1 MTENP
6 DFGSTCA
13 DQLRIGVFIE
23 LDGMS
28 LEERGGRTPHTV
40 ADWLLDSAFQ
50 GLGRTQALLG
60 ENAETLEPYLTVIAV
75 FQEIARRMWYIGRVH
90 SGDRTLDWETRL
102 LWDFTSAI
110 VRDLYETTGSALAL
124 TAQGFDAPTKV
135 LLRHAMELYGRELV
149 VLRDPKEQRA
159 YLTELQRLRDFQ
171 NAGQDETGSAPDYR
185 SVGLGGGALMDR
197 VALIEQ
203 NLDASSLPSREQAV
217 STAALLRDLY
227 VYFSNLTHGGPEIVD
242 DVLYVYDPSFP
253 SGQRR
258 RAWSFGK
265 PTRDGDL
272 ALEYLTMLLWQFWR
286 YVPRALERNEMA
298 DAAVGD
304 VGVLLV
310 AARALE
316 RAVVSS
322 FGNRV
327 FAAVRVPSEPPAF

>member
-1 MTENP
+1 MTDSPTFNT
-6 DFGSTCA
+6 TCA
-13 DQLRIGVFIE
+13 DQLRMGVFAE
-23 LDGMS
+23 LEAMT
-28 LEERGGRTPHTV
+28 LEDRGGRTPRSV
-40 ADWLLDSAFQ
+40 ADWLLDSAFG
-50 GLGRTQALLG
+50 GLAKTQVMLG
-60 ENAETLEPYLTVIAV
+60 ENAALLEPHLTVTVV
-75 FQEIARRMWYIGRVH
+75 FQEVARRLWYIGRVH
-90 SGDRTLDWETRL
+90 SGDRSLDWETRL

-110 VRDLYETTGSALAL
+110 VRDLYETTGSSLAL

-135 LLRHAMELYGRELV
+135 LLRHAMELYARELV
-149 VLRDPKEQRA
+149 VMRDPKEQRA

-171 NAGQDETGSAPDYR
+171 NAGRDETGSAPNYR
-185 SVGLGGGALMDR
+185 TVGLSGGALMDR

-203 NLDASSLPSREQAV
+203 NLDESSLPSREQAA

-258 RAWSFGK
+258 RAWHFGT

-286 YVPRALERNEMA
+286 YVPRALERNGMA
-298 DAAVGD
+298 DTAIGD

-310 AARALE
+310 AARALD
-316 RAVVSS
+316 RAVVRC
-322 FGNRV
+322 FGGRV
-327 FAAVRVPSEPPAF
+327 FSALRDARQILP

>member
-1 MTENP
+1 MIESP
-6 DFGSTCA
+6 DFGSTYA
-13 DQLRIGVFIE
+13 DQLRISVFEE
-23 LDGMS
+23 LDSMTPH
-28 LEERGGRTPHTV
+28 ERGGRTPHAV

-50 GLGRTQALLG
+50 GLSRTRAVLG
-60 ENAETLEPYLTVIAV
+60 ENAEPLEPYLTVIAV
-75 FQEIARRMWYIGRVH
+75 FQEVARRMWYIGRVH
-90 SGDRTLDWETRL
+90 SGDRSLEWETRL
-102 LWDFTSAI
+102 LWDFTSAM

-135 LLRHAMELYGRELV
+135 LLRHAMELYARQLV

-171 NAGQDETGSAPDYR
+171 NAGRDETGSAPDYR
-185 SVGLGGGALMDR
+185 SVGLSGGALMDR

-203 NLDASSLPSREQAV
+203 NLDESSLPSREQAA

-253 SGQRR
+253 SGQKR

-286 YVPRALERNEMA
+286 YAPRALERSGLA
-298 DAAVGD
+298 DTAVGD

-310 AARALE
+310 AARALD
-316 RAVVSS
+316 RAVVRS
-322 FGNRV
+322 FGKRV
-327 FAAVRVPSEPPAF
+327 FSAVRAGEVPLL